1 MEEIKLFE
9 FEGQEVRT
17 VVKDKDVWFV
27 GKDVCKV
34 LGYTNPRKALADHVD
49 VDDKTNGVTVRDSM
63 GREQNPTIINES
75 GLYALVFGSRLE
87 SAKRFKRWVTNE
99 VLPSIRKNGAY
110 MTDAVL
116 EQTLNDPDF
125 MIGLLTE
132 LKTEREKRKELEL
145 VSQQQKQQ
153 IAELQPKA
161 DYTDKIL
168 KCKNLLTIRQIA
180 QDYGMTATAMNKLLH
195 KLGVQYKQSNQWL
208 LYSKYVSHGYTKSDT
223 YVDPYTGQS
232 HLHTRWTQKGRLFLY
247 ELLKANGVL
256 PLIEREDTQRAA

>member
-17 VVKDKDVWFV
+17 VVKDEDVWFV

-34 LGYTNPRKALADHVD
+34 LGFTNPRDAIRTHVFD
-49 VDDKTNGVTVRDSM
+49 EDKGVDSIDTLG
-63 GREQNPTIINES
+63 GRQNMTIINES

-87 SAKRFKRWVTNE
+87 SAKRFKHWVTNE
-99 VLPSIRKNGAY
+99 VLPSIRKHGAY
-110 MTDAVL
+110 MTDKVL

-168 KCKNLLTIRQIA
+168 KCKDLLTIRQIA
-180 QDYGMTATAMNKLLH
+180 QDYGMTATAMNRLLH
-195 KLGVQYKQSNQWL
+195 ELGVQYKQSGQWL
-208 LYSKYVSHGYTKSDT
+208 LYSKYVSHGYTKSTT
-223 YVDPYTGQS
+223 YVNEHGKSTMYTKWTTKGQ
-232 HLHTRWTQKGRLFLY
+232 LFLY
-247 ELLKANGVL
+247 NLLKANWIL
-256 PLIEREDTQRAA
+256 PLIEREDTQQAA

>member
-17 VVKDKDVWFV
+17 VVKDEDVWFV

-34 LGYTNPRKALADHVD
+34 LGFTNPRDAIRTHVFD
-49 VDDKTNGVTVRDSM
+49 EDKGVDSIDTLG
-63 GREQNPTIINES
+63 GRQNMTIINES
-75 GLYALVFGSRLE
+75 GLYALIFGSRLD
-87 SAKRFKRWVTNE
+87 SAKRFKHWVTNE
-99 VLPSIRKNGAY
+99 VLPSIRKHGAY

-161 DYTDKIL
+161 DYVDKIL
-168 KCKNLLTIRQIA
+168 KCKDLLTVRQIA
-180 QDYGMTATAMNKLLH
+180 QDYGMTATAMNRLLH
-195 KLGVQYKQSNQWL
+195 ELGVQYKQSGQWF
-208 LYSKYVSHGYTKSDT
+208 LYSKYVSCGYTKSTT
-223 YVDPYTGQS
+223 YMNDSGVSNMYTK
-232 HLHTRWTQKGRLFLY
+232 WTQKGRLFLY

-256 PLIEREDTQRAA
+256 PLIEREDMQQAA

>member
-17 VVKDKDVWFV
+17 VVKDEDVWFV
-27 GKDVCKV
+27 GNEVAKI
-34 LGYTNPRKALADHVD
+34 LGYSNYRNAVQQHVD
-49 VDDKTNGVTVRDSM
+49 SDDKLCTQIEYAGQMRNM
-63 GREQNPTIINES
+63 TIINES
-75 GLYALVFGSRLE
+75 GLYALIFGSRLD
-87 SAKRFKRWVTNE
+87 SAKRFKHWVTNE
-99 VLPSIRKNGAY
+99 VLPSIRKHGAY
-110 MTDAVL
+110 MTDKVL

-161 DYTDKIL
+161 DYVDKIL
-168 KCKNLLTIRQIA
+168 KCKDLLTVRQIA
-180 QDYGMTATAMNKLLH
+180 QDYGMTATAMNRLLH
-195 KLGVQYKQSNQWL
+195 ELGVQYKQSGQWF
-208 LYSKYVSHGYTKSDT
+208 LYSKYVSCGYTKSTT
-223 YVDPYTGQS
+223 YMNDNGVSNMYTK
-232 HLHTRWTQKGRLFLY
+232 WTQKGRLFLY

-256 PLIEREDTQRAA
+256 PLIEREDIELAA